1 MNNVTYSGNSQEREE
16 ETFTLPKN
24 IRQIGEG
31 GKNKKIYLEDYAV
44 TYMLQ
49 LAKDKTEKKGALLLG
64 EKEQK
69 ENVWYFF
76 VNSVLELTDIR
87 FEEENWKE
95 IKEQAAQFF
104 CGREILGWFLY
115 VPEDDPISGDEV
127 SCIHLNQFGENDKL
141 LIISSQEETDLELY
155 LTEAGNLAMQPGYY
169 IYYEKNEQMQDYMV
183 SRNEG
188 HSIEKEIV
196 VTDKAIQNFRKI
208 AEEKRDTVPNVGFTR
223 FLYGACTFL
232 IMTVLVLGVTTINNY
247 DKMRNLEVAL
257 DTLKGENELQQASG
271 KAKTETE
278 NISLAGIEDK
288 TNKKADDLA
297 EVLNGGNVVA
307 DGKKEASTE
316 QGQASGSADSKGT
329 KQSDANETE
338 ASKTS
343 DKAQAGSEKK
353 SDGAATEAG
362 EEKVKDQVGA
372 EKTEDGKTNES
383 KAAAQS
389 EKTGQAETSKQDAE
403 TEKADADSQSL
414 SDGKQGDEAVPTMAG
429 LGDQNANRA
438 SYTVKNGDTLANICK
453 MYYGNLQKLEEIC
466 SINDIKDE
474 NKILPGQKI
483 YLP

>member
-76 VNSVLELTDIR
+76 VNSVLELSDIR
-87 FEEENWKE
+87 FEEEDWKE

-208 AEEKRDTVPNVGFTR
+208 AEEKRESVPNVGFTR

-247 DKMRNLEVAL
+247 DKMKNLEVAL
-257 DTLKGENELQQASG
+257 DTLKGENDLQQASG
-271 KAKTETE
+271 KVKMETE

-288 TNKKADDLA
+288 TVKKGDDLA
-297 EVLNGGNVVA
+297 EVLNGGDVKA
-307 DGKKEASTE
+307 DGKNGDKSEQKITEVSTE
-316 QGQASGSADSKGT
+316 QAESTDTAES
-329 KQSDANETE
+329 SDTAKSNETQKSGENDAE
-338 ASKTS
+338 ASRS
-343 DKAQAGSEKK
+343 
-353 SDGAATEAG
+353 
-362 EEKVKDQVGA
+362 
-372 EKTEDGKTNES
+372 
-383 KAAAQS
+383 S
-389 EKTGQAETSKQDAE
+389 EKTAEEPKQKSGTNAETESKGAKEQTETSKTNGGNKEA
-403 TEKADADSQSL
+403 TADAQSS
-414 SDGKQGDEAVPTMAG
+414 SDGKKDDEALPAMAG
-429 LGDQNANRA
+429 LDDQNANRA

-466 SINDIKDE
+466 SINNIEDE

>member
-76 VNSVLELTDIR
+76 VNSVLELSDIR
-87 FEEENWKE
+87 FEEEDWKE

-208 AEEKRDTVPNVGFTR
+208 AEEKRESVPNVGFTR

-247 DKMRNLEVAL
+247 DKMKNLEVAL
-257 DTLKGENELQQASG
+257 DTLKGENDLQQASG
-271 KAKTETE
+271 KVKTETE

-288 TNKKADDLA
+288 TVKKGDDLA
-297 EVLNGGNVVA
+297 EVLNGGDVKA
-307 DGKKEASTE
+307 DGKNADKSEQKITEVSTE
-316 QGQASGSADSKGT
+316 QAES
-329 KQSDANETE
+329 SDTAKSNETQKSGENDAE
-338 ASKTS
+338 ASQS
-343 DKAQAGSEKK
+343 
-353 SDGAATEAG
+353 
-362 EEKVKDQVGA
+362 
-372 EKTEDGKTNES
+372 
-383 KAAAQS
+383 S
-389 EKTGQAETSKQDAE
+389 EKTAEEPKQKSGTNAETESKGAKEQTETSKTNGGNKEA
-403 TEKADADSQSL
+403 TADAQSS
-414 SDGKQGDEAVPTMAG
+414 SDGKKDDEVLPAMAG
-429 LGDQNANRA
+429 LEDQNANRA

-466 SINDIKDE
+466 SINNIEDE